1 MLLQCTPSFEQ
12 KRVPSS
18 AKVQYGAQLQSYTEE
33 KNSEYKNETSSKK
46 KKTYNKYTPHR
57 EYPISDLVCRRRTS
71 ITASRPCKES
81 WPWLE
86 QVALGRYHTASKA
99 SLDIEGARTFVLS
112 NFSFINLNNRTR
124 GSESPGVFIGIQRAI
139 SGDLGSSSQ
148 R

>member
-46 KKTYNKYTPHR
+46 KTYNKYTPHR

-86 QVALGRYHTASKA
+86 QVARYHTASKA

-124 GSESPGVFIGIQRAI
+124 GLESPGVFIGIQRAI
-139 SGDLGSSSQ
+139 SGDLGSFW
-148 R
+148 RR